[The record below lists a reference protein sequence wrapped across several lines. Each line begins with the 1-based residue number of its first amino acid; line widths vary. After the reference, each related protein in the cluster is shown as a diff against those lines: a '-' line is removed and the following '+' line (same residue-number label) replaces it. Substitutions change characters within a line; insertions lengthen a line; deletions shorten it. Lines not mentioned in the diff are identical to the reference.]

1 MLTKPLACA
10 AIDQV
15 PDFLSKMSVEITAK
29 QADKLPLI
37 AARMRPGAE
46 VFVALIDPADLEGQ
60 IAAVGAIHAH
70 GLRPVPHVPARFVRD
85 RDDLARRLAAFAA
98 QGRVERILVLGG
110 GAKHPLG
117 SYKAAIEL
125 LETGLLQ
132 ANGITG
138 FGMAGHPECNADITS
153 TLGEGALIEA
163 LKVKQAY
170 ASDQGLEAFIATQF
184 LFAAEPVAAWAETL
198 KAHGIALP
206 IAVGVPGPATIKT
219 LVRYA
224 QMCGVGQS
232 ARFIRKQALN
242 VSKLLTV
249 NAPDGFVA
257 DLARLAEERP
267 ELHIARPH
275 IYPFGGFD
283 KLFDWVRQ

>member
-1 MLTKPLACA
+1 
-10 AIDQV
+10 
-15 PDFLSKMSVEITAK
+15 
-29 QADKLPLI
+29 
-37 AARMRPGAE
+37 
-46 VFVALIDPADLEGQ
+46 
-60 IAAVGAIHAH
+60 
-70 GLRPVPHVPARFVRD
+70 LRAVPHVPARFVRD
-85 RDDLARRLAAFAA
+85 RDDLARRLAGFAEK
-98 QGRVERILVLGG
+98 GRVERILVLGG

-138 FGMAGHPECNADITS
+138 FGMAGHPEGNSDITA

-163 LKVKQAY
+163 LRLKQAY
-170 ASDQGLEAFIATQF
+170 AREHGLDAFIATQF
-184 LFAAEPVAAWAETL
+184 LFAAEPVAAWAATL
-198 KAHGIALP
+198 KDAGIALP

-249 NAPDGFVA
+249 NTPDAFVA
-257 DLARLAEERP
+257 DLARLAQERP

-275 IYPFGGFD
+275 LYPFGGFD
-283 KLFDWVRQ
+283 KLFDWVGSRQ